1 MRHLLPPKH
10 YAFASLASDKA
21 LLAQTE
27 GHLETALQL
36 ADEAVAIDEASIAR
50 GGQCAAYLPTLL
62 MRRSAAEL
70 ALGKREQAAADAGR
84 ALELL
89 QSTTVTGASS
99 SSLGRAYVAQGRALQ
114 ALSKPEEARDAFRSA
129 AKQLEGTLGIDHAET
144 ILARQLAEP
153 EPARL

>member
-1 MRHLLPPKH
+1 MRHLLPPEH
-10 YAFASLASDKA
+10 YAFASLASDKG
-21 LLAQTE
+21 LLAQAE

-36 ADEAVAIDEASIAR
+36 ADEAVAIDQASIAR

-70 ALGKREQAAADAGR
+70 ALGKREQAVADAGR

-89 QSTTVTGASS
+89 QSTTATGTSS
-99 SSLGRAYVAQGRALQ
+99 SNLGRAWLAQGRALQ
-114 ALSKPEEARDAFRSA
+114 ALSRPEEARGAFRSA
-129 AKQLEGTLGIDHAET
+129 AGHLEGTLGVDYPDT

-153 EPARL
+153 ASARL